1 MLSNIMIWSQ
11 KICSLSFYGNFQRIF
26 LGKLCYIFLGK
37 GKLISIKLSNYLI
50 KACNIGRIA
59 KKTVQEERN
68 FSKHFSNAFAVIG
81 KKACQE
87 CARLFSFLSF
97 IMDYV

>member
-1 MLSNIMIWSQ
+1 ME
-11 KICSLSFYGNFQRIF
+11 IF
-26 LGKLCYIFLGK
+26 EEYFWEICYILLGK
-37 GKLISIKLSNYLI
+37 GKLTSIKLSNYLI
-50 KACNIGRIA
+50 KACNMGRIA